1 MYIWLVTSRR
11 TTLRQALHRATGAM
25 TAQQVADDVGWPVET
40 TRLHLEELVGAQ
52 LAERVPGAP
61 RGRGRPPMTYRATV
75 GMDTAGP
82 TQYRLL
88 AGLLAR
94 TLREQPNGRALARDA
109 GRAWASEQPTEAID
123 GAPLSR
129 AATALT
135 SRFEAHEF
143 APTSTVTGD
152 RADIMLWHCP
162 FLDLIAD
169 HGDVICSLHD
179 GMVDGITRAA
189 AGTSVTAQLTAFP
202 RPDSCR
208 ITLTRRTRRKD

>member
-11 TTLRQALHRATGAM
+11 TALRQVLHRTTGAM
-25 TAQQVADDVGWPVET
+25 TAQQVADEVGWPVET

-61 RGRGRPPMTYRATV
+61 RGRGRPPMTYRATI
-75 GMDTAGP
+75 GMDTTGP

-94 TLREQPNGRALARDA
+94 TLRDRPNSRALARDA
-109 GRAWASEQPTEAID
+109 GQAWAFEHPTDAVD
-123 GAPLSR
+123 GAPLTR
-129 AATALT
+129 ATTALT
-135 SRFEAHEF
+135 SRFGAHEF
-143 APTSTVTGD
+143 APTATRTGD
-152 RADIMLWHCP
+152 RADITLWHCP

-169 HGDVICSLHD
+169 YGDVICSLHD
-179 GMVDGITRAA
+179 GMVDGITRVA
-189 AGTSVTAQLTAFP
+189 AGTSVTAHLTAFP

-208 ITLTRRTRRKD
+208 ITLTRRTRREQ